1 MVLNFPGASG
11 ATRWGLGL
19 QALESGLGVWA
30 GLGVQL
36 DLQVLSLCPPGPA
49 PRVAGP
55 ADDIGVVNLEWEQS

>member
-1 MVLNFPGASG
+1 
-11 ATRWGLGL
+11 
-19 QALESGLGVWA
+19 
-30 GLGVQL
+30 LGVQL